1 MIRLVVTVCVA
12 ALVGLGHAHAYLA
25 ASVPEQDSVVSEE
38 HAPAFISLEFTEGI
52 ELSFSTFKLVR
63 VQHDLNVT
71 ADTFALRLN
80 ALVAPQAV
88 PLLDTGD
95 DVDGE
100 QQVTIQ
106 PASGTVAQ
114 LELHLLQPLTPG
126 SYMLVWRALSADS
139 HIVEGY
145 LVFTVVQ

>member
-1 MIRLVVTVCVA
+1 MIRLVFTLCAA
-12 ALVGLGHAHAYLA
+12 ALVGFGHTHAYLA
-25 ASVPEQDSVVSEE
+25 ASVPAQDSVVSEE

-88 PLLDTGD
+88 PLLDTRD
-95 DVDGE
+95 DVEGE